1 MAATASQVV
10 TIIADDLTGACDTG
24 CLFAG
29 SGPVGVLVAPAVTV
43 PSSSAMAPVITLDTE
58 SRALPPREAAAAI
71 HAAARQVGERLA
83 AGHVFKKIDSTLR
96 GAAGVELTAL

>member
-29 SGPVGVLVAPAVTV
+29 PGPVGVLAPPVLTGADSSLVMPVMTV
-43 PSSSAMAPVITLDTE
+43 DTE
-58 SRALPPREAAAAI
+58 SRALPSREAASAI
-71 HAAARQVGERLA
+71 HTVARSLGGRLA
-83 AGHVFKKIDSTLR
+83 DA
-96 GAAGVELTAL
+96 